1 MKLPFHFAKWT
12 IGFSLF
18 GVMALLVVSS
28 PAAAE
33 QRRVG
38 PPLLALEYG
47 INCDP
52 YDVQRDTVRPNQN
65 LSGILQNAGV
75 PYGKIQKA
83 VEQCDGVFD
92 VRKIRAGNPYSL
104 IGNPCSPD
112 GVQYFVYERSPS
124 DFVVFDLGER
134 VRVFQGR
141 KPITVRTRAFSGVI
155 RSSLWNAFSESNID
169 FDLAMELAEIYAWT
183 LDFFHF
189 QKGDRFRFIVEERH
203 VDGHVVGYGR
213 ILAARIHHRDRP
225 FYAFYFEETPGGKGD
240 YYDENGQ
247 SLRKAFLK
255 APLKYVRIS
264 SGYSPRR
271 LHPILNEYKPHR
283 GIDYAAPTGTPV
295 LAVGDGRVEK
305 VGYGRGRGRYIQI
318 RHNQQYMT
326 QYLHLSDVADGI
338 EVGARVRQGDVIGAV
353 GSTGLATG
361 PHLDFRFWDNGK
373 AVNFLEQDLPAADP
387 IDPEALA
394 RFEHRMAEFRFDL
407 DNDETRE
414 FSAKVQTD
422 RVIQ

>member
-1 MKLPFHFAKWT
+1 MKSPLRFAKWT
-12 IGFSLF
+12 FLFSLF
-18 GVMALLVVSS
+18 ALAVLPPSPF

-38 PPLLALEYG
+38 PPLMALEYG

-52 YDVQRDTVRPNQN
+52 YEVQHATVRPHQN
-65 LSGILQNAGV
+65 LSGILQSAGV
-75 PYGKIQKA
+75 PYGKIQTA
-83 VEQCDGVFD
+83 VEKCDGIFD
-92 VRKIRAGNPYSL
+92 VRKIRAGRPYSL

-112 GVQYFVYERSPS
+112 GVRYFVYERSAA
-124 DFVVFDLGER
+124 DFVVFDLGDN
-134 VRVFQGR
+134 VSVFQGR
-141 KPITVRTRAFSGVI
+141 KPVTVRTRIFSGEI
-155 RSSLWNAFSESNID
+155 RSSLWNAFSKSGIN
-169 FDLAMELAEIYAWT
+169 FDLAIDLSEIYAWT

-225 FYAFYFEETPGGKGD
+225 FYAFYFEETPGAGD
-240 YYDENGQ
+240 YYDENGH

-264 SGYSPRR
+264 SGYSRRR
-271 LHPILNEYKPHR
+271 LHPILNEYKPHL
-283 GIDYAAPTGTPV
+283 GIDYAAPKGTPV
-295 LAVGDGRVEK
+295 LAVGEGRVEK
-305 VGYGRGRGRYIQI
+305 VGYNSGRGRYIQI
-318 RHNQQYMT
+318 RHNQRYMT
-326 QYLHLSDVADGI
+326 QYLHLSDIAEGV
-338 EVGARVRQGDVIGAV
+338 ETGARVRQGDVIGAV
-353 GSTGLATG
+353 GSTGLSTG

-387 IDPEALA
+387 IDSDA
-394 RFEHRMAEFRFDL
+394 RNRFQHRMAQFRFDL

-414 FSAKVQTD
+414 YSAKAPTD
-422 RVIQ
+422 HVIQ